1 MTSRAMLLLAVAL
14 AIVLLAVGCS
24 DSSVS
29 SAPNTTPAGGSSAA
43 KSAPAPAAPSAA
55 TPAPSASTALEIP
68 ATKPAGPPE
77 ILAVLSVEHQVDV
90 SSQRDGPIVS
100 LAKDEGAVV
109 KAGDVLGQV
118 DDRSLQMELIKAKD
132 DLQVAQNNVKY
143 KEAELKAKGAA
154 YKRQQQM
161 RALGLSSEAD
171 LEAAEFAAKAA
182 EYDMHG
188 WEALVES
195 SNAEIHRLEIEIDQT
210 RLHAPFAGVVVRRYV
225 REGQSVAKGEKC
237 VRLSQLAPLQVQFPV
252 PESSGRHPDRGTIVE
267 LAPVEQPKRSITARI
282 TKVSPTVDPASDSYD
297 VTAQLIGPSIS
308 DLRPGMAVRVAW
320 PGTPHPKP

>member
-1 MTSRAMLLLAVAL
+1 MTRRATLLFTVAL
-14 AIVLLAVGCS
+14 ALALLAVGCG

-29 SAPNTTPAGGSSAA
+29 SAPNPASASAASKASASTPA
-43 KSAPAPAAPSAA
+43 APAPSSALPAKPSG
-55 TPAPSASTALEIP
+55 ASD
-68 ATKPAGPPE
+68 
-77 ILAVLSVEHQVDV
+77 ILSVLSVEHQVDI
-90 SSQRDGPIVS
+90 SSQRDGPVVS
-100 LAKDEGAVV
+100 LVKEEGSVV

-118 DDRSLQMELIKAKD
+118 DDRSLQMELIKGKD

-237 VRLSQLAPLQVQFPV
+237 LRLSQLAPLQVQFQV
-252 PESSGRHPDRGTIVE
+252 PESSGHHPDRGTIVE
-267 LAPVEQPKRSITARI
+267 LALVDQPKRVLTARI
-282 TKVSPTVDPASDSYD
+282 AKVSPTVDPASDSYD
-297 VTAQLIGPSIS
+297 VTAQLTGPGIS

-320 PGTPHPKP
+320 LAASRPKN